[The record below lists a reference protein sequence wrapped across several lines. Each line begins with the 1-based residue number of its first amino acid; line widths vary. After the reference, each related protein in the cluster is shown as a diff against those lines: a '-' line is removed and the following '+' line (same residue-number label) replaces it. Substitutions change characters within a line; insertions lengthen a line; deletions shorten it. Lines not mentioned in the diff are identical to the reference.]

1 LRKRGRGRDTER
13 RSETED
19 DHGNAVHGRFPFW
32 VARINTASVYSRA

>member
-19 DHGNAVHGRFPFW
+19 DHGNAVHGRMANGPT
-32 VARINTASVYSRA
+32 VKVSG